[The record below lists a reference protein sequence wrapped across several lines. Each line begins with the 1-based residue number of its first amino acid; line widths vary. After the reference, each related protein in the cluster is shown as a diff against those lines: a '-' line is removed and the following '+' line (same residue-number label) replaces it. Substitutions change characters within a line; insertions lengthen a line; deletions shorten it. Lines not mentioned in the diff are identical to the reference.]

1 MIVAKMREYDKA
13 LYGEDTSEILNME
26 SYEQVKWQ
34 RRLMIFTTALTIVC
48 LVENEFIINVALF

>member
-1 MIVAKMREYDKA
+1 MREYDKA